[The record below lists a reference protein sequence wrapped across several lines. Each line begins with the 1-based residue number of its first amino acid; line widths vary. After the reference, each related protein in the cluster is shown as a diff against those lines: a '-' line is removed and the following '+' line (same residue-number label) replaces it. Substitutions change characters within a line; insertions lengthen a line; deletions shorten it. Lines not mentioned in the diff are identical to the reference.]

1 MTQQIE
7 ILGVCGSPVKDGNVQ
22 ALLEKALQ
30 SQQEEPG
37 VSCDMITLAELDVGD
52 CIHCNFCLRKQK
64 GDKRCSVEDDMA
76 SVYPCLEKADIL
88 ILATPVYFGRLSG
101 HLASFIDRMRIYV
114 HGNVTMGRMR
124 NKVGGSIAVAWFRF
138 AGTEMTLL
146 TMNQLYYAL
155 NMVIASPDLGL
166 QGGSAFSS
174 LVGTGRR
181 EGDDKRLVLRDEMGV
196 ASAISTISRA
206 IELARIMKAGESLL
220 STGSSD

>member
-1 MTQQIE
+1 MTLQIE
-7 ILGVCGSPVKDGNVQ
+7 ILGVCGSPVKNGNVQ
-22 ALLEKALQ
+22 VLLEKALQ
-30 SQQEEPG
+30 SQREEPG
-37 VSCDMITLAELDVGD
+37 VNCDMITLAELDVGD
-52 CIHCNFCLRKQK
+52 CIHCNWCLKKQE
-64 GDKRCSVEDDMA
+64 GNKRCSVEDDMA
-76 SVYPCLEKADIL
+76 SVYPRLEKADIL

-114 HGNVTMGRMR
+114 HGNATMGRMR

-181 EGDDKRLVLRDEMGV
+181 EGDDKRLVLKDEMGV
-196 ASAISTISRA
+196 ASAASTVSRA
-206 IELARIMKAGESLL
+206 VELARIMKAGESLL
-220 STGSSD
+220 NTGSAQ

>member
-7 ILGVCGSPVKDGNVQ
+7 ILGICGSPVKNGNAQ

-30 SQQEEPG
+30 SQQEEPY
-37 VSCDMITLAELDVGD
+37 VSCDIITLAELDVGD

-64 GDKRCSVEDDMA
+64 GNKRCSIEDDMA
-76 SVYPCLEKADIL
+76 SVYPRLEKADIL
-88 ILATPVYFGRLSG
+88 ILATPVYIGRLSG

-138 AGTEMTLL
+138 AGIEMTLL
-146 TMNQLYYAL
+146 TMNQLFYAL

-174 LVGTGRR
+174 LGGTGRR

-196 ASAISTISRA
+196 ASAVSTVSRA
-206 IELARIMKAGESLL
+206 VELARIMKVGEGQLKTVSPQ
-220 STGSSD
+220 